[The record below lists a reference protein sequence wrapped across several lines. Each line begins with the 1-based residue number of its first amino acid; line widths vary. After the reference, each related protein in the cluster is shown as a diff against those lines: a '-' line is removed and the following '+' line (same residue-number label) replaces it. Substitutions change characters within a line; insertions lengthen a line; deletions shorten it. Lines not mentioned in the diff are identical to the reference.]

1 MNNFH
6 VYHLYVVAHNNRKLI
21 LKKMK
26 KNNIHLGIQ
35 YPYPIHKMN
44 AYKNANFKKLVNT
57 EKLTKKIFSLPT
69 YPSIEKYKIKKII
82 KILNKI

>member
-1 MNNFH
+1 
-6 VYHLYVVAHNNRKLI
+6 
-21 LKKMK
+21 MK